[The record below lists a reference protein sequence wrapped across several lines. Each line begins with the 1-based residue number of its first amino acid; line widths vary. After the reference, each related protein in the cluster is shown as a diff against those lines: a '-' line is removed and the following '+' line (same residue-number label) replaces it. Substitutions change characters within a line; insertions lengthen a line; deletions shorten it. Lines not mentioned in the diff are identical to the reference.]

1 VTEPGR
7 TTVEV
12 PDPELLED
20 YRALRQGLGAR
31 RLDRDVLSVSGPDA
45 FDYLQGQCSQD
56 LAGLVVGR
64 SVDSLLLEPDGRLCA
79 LVRVAR
85 IAEGGFVVDVEGGYG
100 DVVAQRLARFRL
112 RSKVTIEPTST
123 VCVALRGPDAL
134 SLVGPGD
141 AQGVLDQDGDLLV
154 LPFSWQGTEGVDLL
168 GPGAEGAVPSNAR
181 WCGEESWEAMRVEA
195 GIPVMGR
202 ELDGRTIAAEAGLLE
217 RTVSFTKGCYTGQE
231 LIARLDARGN
241 RVARRLCGVV
251 LAQGGGEGS
260 HHKVDLL
267 GAALVVE
274 ARTEPVGTVTSSA
287 WCPGLGAA
295 AGLAY
300 LHRSVEVPGAV
311 TVVPPDGSPI
321 AGVPLT
327 AEGRTLPLIGS

>member
-1 VTEPGR
+1 VAEPGR

-12 PDPELLED
+12 PDPEVIED
-20 YRALRQGLGAR
+20 YRALRHGLGAR

-64 SVDSLLLEPDGRLCA
+64 SVDSLVLEPDGKLCA

-85 IAEGGFVVDVEGGYG
+85 IAEDNFMIDVEGGFG
-100 DVVAQRLARFRL
+100 DVVAQRLSRFRL
-112 RSKVTIEPTST
+112 RSKVTIEATSA

-134 SLVGPGD
+134 SMAGPGD
-141 AQGVLDQDGDLLV
+141 AEGVLDQDGDPLT
-154 LPFSWQGTEGVDLL
+154 LPFSWHGTEGVDLL
-168 GPGAEGAVPSNAR
+168 GPGAEDAVPADAR
-181 WCGEESWEAMRVEA
+181 WCGGESWEALRVEA

-251 LAQGGGEGS
+251 LADDGGEGP
-260 HHKVDLL
+260 HRRGDLL
-267 GAALVVE
+267 GSALVVE
-274 ARTEPVGTVTSSA
+274 ARAEPVGSVTSAA
-287 WCPGLGAA
+287 WCPGVGAV

-300 LHRSVEVPGAV
+300 LHRSVEVPGPV
-311 TVVPPDGSPI
+311 TVVPPDGSSTS
-321 AGVPLT
+321 GVPLT
-327 AEGRTLPLIGS
+327 AEARTLPLLGS

>member
-7 TTVEV
+7 TTVDV

-20 YRALRQGLGAR
+20 YRVLRHGLGAR

-64 SVDSLLLEPDGRLCA
+64 SADSLLLEPDGKLCA

-85 IAEGGFVVDVEGGYG
+85 IAEDGFVIDVEGGYG

-134 SLVGPGD
+134 SLAGPGD
-141 AQGVLDQDGDLLV
+141 ADGELLA
-154 LPFSWQGTEGVDLL
+154 LPFSWHGSEGVDLL
-168 GPGAEGAVPSNAR
+168 GPDAEGAVPADAR
-181 WCGEESWEAMRVEA
+181 WCGEESWEALRIEA

-251 LAQGGGEGS
+251 LTQSGGEGPQQRRG
-260 HHKVDLL
+260 LL

-274 ARTEPVGTVTSSA
+274 ARAEPVGTVTSAA
-287 WCPGLGAA
+287 WCPGLGVA

-300 LHRSVEVPGAV
+300 LHRSVEVPGPV
-311 TVVPPDGSPI
+311 TVVPPDGSPT